1 MLKNITKTIMVSATS
16 EVINDDGTSKII
28 VHMNANISPEGAMNI
43 NQSVQD
49 IQLYSMNSS
58 EVDRDFNDF
67 KEIVSGYAIT
77 N

>member
-28 VHMNANISPEGAMNI
+28 VHMNASISPEGAMNI

-58 EVDRDFNDF
+58 EVDRDFKDF